1 MWTQS
6 IVTIKPLASSGI
18 MTNNLSV
25 SFSVFATGILGGV
38 GTVYMLLTNGLLF
51 GVISAAC
58 WQAGMAKD
66 LFSFVA
72 PHGVIEIPSILI
84 AGAAGLLLA
93 RGLLFPGPMT
103 RRDAMVFYGGKAIR
117 LVAGIIP
124 LLVVAGIIE
133 GFVSPSPL
141 TATTKWATAALSALL
156 LCLYL
161 GAAGRRR

>member
-1 MWTQS
+1 
-6 IVTIKPLASSGI
+6 
-18 MTNNLSV
+18 
-25 SFSVFATGILGGV
+25 
-38 GTVYMLLTNGLLF
+38 
-51 GVISAAC
+51 
-58 WQAGMAKD
+58 MAKD

-93 RGLLFPGPMT
+93 RGLLFPGSMT
-103 RRDAMVFYGGKAIR
+103 RRDALVCYGGRAIR

-124 LLVVAGIIE
+124 LLVVAGILE

-141 TATTKWATAALSALL
+141 TATIKWATAALSALL

-161 GAAGRRR
+161 GAAGRRRERQVGRQAGGQWAGEQWADRQVGGQMRGRR